1 MGPASVLRGRVL
13 CLPPLNPSAR
23 ESGQA
28 LAGPGGVAGPAVPT
42 FELPFRPCHSLKMS
56 PAVSPFSLSF
66 GFLI

>member
-1 MGPASVLRGRVL
+1 MGPASVRRGRVL

-42 FELPFRPCHSLKMS
+42 FELPFRPCHSLK
-56 PAVSPFSLSF
+56 V
-66 GFLI
+66 